1 MTLCSYEYQSEI
13 RYDYRVLH
21 AQIDLMERGLEFQ
34 QDQQRKLYKG
44 GVHFCPT
51 CAGQELRNLGQS
63 EEAAWLLDRSAI
75 LRTDT
80 NEKVMDVLHRFNLYS
95 NGDAAPRLKMLF
107 ECQARPSERYPKGR
121 NARYVHLKGEGHNC
135 DRSEHEIVIRRIGNA
150 FLNSL
155 RERYP
160 DLQAKVEFENKID
173 TVNRKP
179 DIRLQLL
186 DDQGVIINDTAIEL
200 QKSAIAVETFLRR
213 TQDMQKVLSGV
224 VWVFKKSQI
233 KGRFLNIAR
242 EALRR
247 QIPIFSYEIKGEAY
261 SDDQDIYVS
270 EITEADLPEEKPL
283 LDGPKTVH
291 AEPCKRAEV
300 QTQFRGHLR
309 HQTRVSS
316 LSNVILDYSRPTLFE
331 TIVPPKIRFATGAI
345 AWHGPTGKRV
355 QVKRLQGNIAV
366 CRWLDEMV
374 PLSQCYWPVALLT
387 EADWPLSL
395 E

>member
-1 MTLCSYEYQSEI
+1 MLC
-13 RYDYRVLH
+13 
-21 AQIDLMERGLEFQ
+21 
-34 QDQQRKLYKG
+34 
-44 GVHFCPT
+44 
-51 CAGQELRNLGQS
+51 
-63 EEAAWLLDRSAI
+63 RS
-75 LRTDT
+75 
-80 NEKVMDVLHRFNLYS
+80 
-95 NGDAAPRLKMLF
+95 
-107 ECQARPSERYPKGR
+107 PKGR

-135 DRSEHEIVIRRIGNA
+135 DHSEHEIVIRRIGTA

-186 DDQGVIINDTAIEL
+186 DDQGVVINDTAIEL
-200 QKSAIAVETFLRR
+200 QKSAIAVETFLQR

-224 VWVFKKSQI
+224 VWVFKKSQL
-233 KGRFLNIAR
+233 KGRFLNIVR
-242 EALRR
+242 EALKR

-261 SDDQDIYVS
+261 SDDQDIHVY

-283 LDGPKTVH
+283 SDGPKTVQ

-300 QTQFRGHLR
+300 QNQLRGHLG

-316 LSNVILDYSRPTLFE
+316 LSNVILDYSRPTVFQ
-331 TIVPPKIRFATGAI
+331 TIVPHSIRFVNGTI
-345 AWHGPTGKRV
+345 ARHNPTGKRV

-387 EADWPLSL
+387 EADWLL
-395 E
+395 Q